1 MTDNAV
7 YSYNPSQTQCLRCD
21 PCGHFRAGG
30 SPQGDPESMMHA
42 KWLESQHYALGA
54 GGAIPASTWDKVSI
68 IINRCHAKLTH
79 AADLIVHVAPLV
91 IALDATSSSLALMLA
106 CVPADLKR
114 LYKSISRAFLVL
126 SLPSMARKKSPS
138 SAAVKLAFGIGRGV
152 RDFGV
157 VSGATGAD
165 DAAGCG
171 VAVAAG
177 VAVG

>member
-1 MTDNAV
+1 
-7 YSYNPSQTQCLRCD
+7 
-21 PCGHFRAGG
+21 
-30 SPQGDPESMMHA
+30 
-42 KWLESQHYALGA
+42 
-54 GGAIPASTWDKVSI
+54 
-68 IINRCHAKLTH
+68 
-79 AADLIVHVAPLV
+79 
-91 IALDATSSSLALMLA
+91 
-106 CVPADLKR
+106 
-114 LYKSISRAFLVL
+114 LVL